1 VIVVYKVDRL
11 TRSLAD
17 FAKLVELF
25 DKHSVSFVSGS
36 RLLWKRALM
45 LDNPEKTARL
55 LAALK
60 AAVPFKVE
68 LVPSLVTY
76 LRAHMLP
83 SQIRPS
89 TSSRTRRMPATKV
102 ASCAYCSSG

>member
-1 VIVVYKVDRL
+1 
-11 TRSLAD
+11 
-17 FAKLVELF
+17 
-25 DKHSVSFVSGS
+25 
-36 RLLWKRALM
+36 M

-76 LRAHMLP
+76 LRAQHVAIADQTQHIVSNLSYAGDEGGIGDGGSRASIRHVNQVDACTLP
-83 SQIRPS
+83 EL
-89 TSSRTRRMPATKV
+89 AL
-102 ASCAYCSSG
+102 A

>member
-1 VIVVYKVDRL
+1 
-11 TRSLAD
+11 
-17 FAKLVELF
+17 
-25 DKHSVSFVSGS
+25 
-36 RLLWKRALM
+36 M

-76 LRAHMLP
+76 LRAQHVAIADQTQHIVSNDFLP
-83 SQIRPS
+83 AKRVMERV
-89 TSSRTRRMPATKV
+89 TV
-102 ASCAYCSSG
+102 AGDKPF

>member
-1 VIVVYKVDRL
+1 
-11 TRSLAD
+11 
-17 FAKLVELF
+17 
-25 DKHSVSFVSGS
+25 
-36 RLLWKRALM
+36 M

-76 LRAHMLP
+76 LRAQHVA

-89 TSSRTRRMPATKV
+89 TSSRTCRMPATKV
-102 ASCAYCSSG
+102 ASCAMLLPLIRKKRSLSP